1 LPDSVSRRHAV
12 SRRHDVSRRHAV
24 GAASARSLLLTV
36 LGEFVLP
43 ADRPVWTGALVDV
56 LAALDVE
63 EKSARQALA
72 RTAADGWIVA
82 SRDGRRTRWAL
93 TPAGRRLLSEGAE
106 RIYTFA
112 AEESSWDGRWLV
124 LTVSVPEQLR
134 KLRHLVRTRLAWAG
148 FGSPVPGVWIS
159 ANPAREAEAKQI
171 FADLGLTEG
180 LFSFVGQFAGI
191 GSPAQLVAQ
200 AWDLAEVAA
209 HYRAFIEVAGSFA
222 PASSSAELDF
232 LVAQV
237 RLVHEWRRMPFI
249 DPQLPR
255 ALLPP
260 VWIGA
265 EAVKLFHAQH
275 ARWTSHAAA
284 AWAAQSPC

>member
-1 LPDSVSRRHAV
+1 
-12 SRRHDVSRRHAV
+12 
-24 GAASARSLLLTV
+24 
-36 LGEFVLP
+36 
-43 ADRPVWTGALVDV
+43 VWTAALVDV

-72 RTAADGWIVA
+72 RTATDGWIAA

-106 RIYTFA
+106 RIYSFA
-112 AEESSWDGRWLV
+112 AEGSSWDGRWLV
-124 LTVSVPEQLR
+124 LTVSVPEQSR

-159 ANPAREAEAKQI
+159 ASPAREAEAKQI
-171 FADLGLTEG
+171 FADLGLAEG
-180 LFSFVGQFAGI
+180 LFSFVGPFAGI

-209 HYRAFIEVAGSFA
+209 HYRAFIEVVGALA
-222 PASSSAELDF
+222 PSSALDF

-255 ALLPP
+255 PLLPP

-265 EAVKLFHAQH
+265 EAVTLFHAQH
-275 ARWTSHAAA
+275 AAWAPRAAA
-284 AWAAQSPC
+284 AWAAQNPR